1 MISFAILC
9 NKHLKDYI
17 FHLPYRLVQFFSLKN
32 LLVLMYNKCPFK
44 SFYYLYLLFTV
55 HNLHMLFYEKEAVQK
70 LRQLI
75 INWQQGLNENLT
87 FVQCEDVNEKYD
99 VGYLTVDFFC
109 YQDDLALPV
118 KVLRGHLG
126 RKMKNVE

>member
-1 MISFAILC
+1 
-9 NKHLKDYI
+9 
-17 FHLPYRLVQFFSLKN
+17 
-32 LLVLMYNKCPFK
+32 
-44 SFYYLYLLFTV
+44 
-55 HNLHMLFYEKEAVQK
+55 MLFYEKEAVQK

-75 INWQQGLNENLT
+75 INQQLGLNKNPA

>member
-32 LLVLMYNKCPFK
+32 LLVLVYNKCPFK

-55 HNLHMLFYEKEAVQK
+55 HNLHMLFYEKEAVQE
-70 LRQLI
+70 LR
-75 INWQQGLNENLT
+75 
-87 FVQCEDVNEKYD
+87 
-99 VGYLTVDFFC
+99 
-109 YQDDLALPV
+109 
-118 KVLRGHLG
+118 
-126 RKMKNVE
+126 